1 MWILYV
7 FSWGSGMVPTWLG
20 CDQCVLPSGPF
31 VSFVF
36 VWLMC
41 GSCVP
46 LVQLMC
52 SFYVTCPWL
61 RHGPYMFLH
70 GPGVAGLHVP
80 SGVDPSVPVPSP
92 CSAVDSE
99 YPLGP
104 PFKTPTPR
112 LCSQTHSL
120 DSGTSCHCHSFC
132 GARASQGT
140 CPLFLLVRRPR
151 MWVPEQGLAA
161 EMTTSPDVSPLS
173 SCGGQR

>member
-20 CDQCVLPSGPF
+20 CGQCVLPSGPF
-31 VSFVF
+31 ISLVF

-61 RHGPYMFLH
+61 RYGPCMFLH
-70 GPGVAGLHVP
+70 GQGVAGLHAP

-99 YPLGP
+99 
-104 PFKTPTPR
+104 
-112 LCSQTHSL
+112 
-120 DSGTSCHCHSFC
+120 
-132 GARASQGT
+132 
-140 CPLFLLVRRPR
+140 CPLPPPSRP
-151 MWVPEQGLAA
+151 P
-161 EMTTSPDVSPLS
+161 PLS
-173 SCGGQR
+173 CAPRPTAWTVAPAVTVIPSVAPELSSFPPCVEAQDVGA